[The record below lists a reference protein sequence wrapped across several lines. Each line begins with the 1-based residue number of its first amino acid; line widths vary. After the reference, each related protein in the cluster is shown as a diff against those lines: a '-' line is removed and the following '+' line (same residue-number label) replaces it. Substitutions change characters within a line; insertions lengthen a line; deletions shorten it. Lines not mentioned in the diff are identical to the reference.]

1 MLRTFRISP
10 TSFGKIAPAA
20 SSASLLLESKSPFYG
35 KAASMVSFSSKKKT
49 ATDNN
54 NNSNASSST
63 ASSSDPHKTPK
74 NTSTRTYMTGFE
86 NDPTFGP
93 EAKRRE
99 MLAKGMKLP
108 PQGARRAAYTQDN
121 FEQMQNQTA
130 ASTVKRQDSRF
141 TRKLND
147 FREMEDDDPYAGLFG
162 EKRSF
167 VRTKVG
173 AWRNQ
178 FEKENQNVELPYE
191 RSGFLTRSAPNWF
204 VKWMIGLR
212 ENQGLD
218 FIYLFGAFGT
228 VLILVA
234 LWLNST
240 VVPFG
245 KEKSATQLK

>member
-1 MLRTFRISP
+1 MISFNQQQQQP
-10 TSFGKIAPAA
+10 KTKTKTSNDSK
-20 SSASLLLESKSPFYG
+20 KSP
-35 KAASMVSFSSKKKT
+35 
-49 ATDNN
+49 
-54 NNSNASSST
+54 SSSNKE
-63 ASSSDPHKTPK
+63 DPLKMPK
-74 NTSTRTYMTGFE
+74 NTSTRTYLTGFE

-99 MLAKGMKLP
+99 LLQKGMKLP
-108 PQGARRAAYTQDN
+108 PQGHRRAAYTQDN
-121 FEQMQNQTA
+121 FEQMQNQTV
-130 ASTVKRQDSRF
+130 ASTVKRQDSPF
-141 TRKLND
+141 TRKMKD
-147 FREMEDDDPYAGLFG
+147 FREMEDNDPYAGLFG

-178 FEKENQNVELPYE
+178 FEKENENVELPYE

-234 LWLNST
+234 MWINAT
-240 VVPFG
+240 AVPFG
-245 KEKSATQLK
+245 KEKDARQLK